1 MRNRISLVQW
11 FKQRAVKRIITFL
24 PVLLYSFSAP
34 SHLRA
39 AVAVDT
45 VRILALRVEFV
56 ADNLATTTGDGTF
69 DLSST
74 SKNTIDRS
82 PHHRTYFQQQLLAL
96 NNYFQRV
103 SGGKLQFTS
112 AVMPLEETRAYK
124 LGQNMVYY
132 SGQEDKKLQK
142 QRWAELLRDAL
153 LQAEKE
159 GGINFNAYDCV
170 VVFHAGVG
178 NDFSFD
184 FDSTPYDIQS
194 VYLDLETLQQTLGG
208 SQPDF
213 KGISVGGTFIRSG
226 LILPE
231 TQNQEGQNLALL
243 GTMTL
248 LMGSH
253 LGMPVLYESESGRTG
268 IGRWGL
274 MDQGSYNF
282 LGLIPAEPSAW
293 EKVYMG
299 WEEPVVVRQGEVRIG
314 SSTTKSAPHII
325 KVPIDEKEYFLI
337 ENRVRD
343 RNRDKITIGRDEY
356 GHKAE
361 FDSTG
366 RLVASGELG
375 VLTRID
381 EYDFG
386 LPGEGLLIWHIDERV
401 IDSHLAGNSINN
413 ERSHRGVDL
422 VECDGAQDIGYIYDM
437 FDAGYGTENGDYYD
451 TYWNDNES
459 HKIVNSSEQ
468 VTFSPLSIPNSDA
481 YSGAVTHITM
491 DQFSRRDTI
500 MTVRIRS
507 DLAQPG
513 FPLPLSGTI
522 DKAGMVAVDLGVD
535 QGTMIATASRDG
547 RIHAWRGNGQPLL
560 SSGSTLFAT
569 TVDSIIR
576 PIAAS
581 PATDYGAARLVA
593 VDRSGN
599 LYAWLQKSQSEWVAL
614 RRDSLST
621 VTAGPMILN
630 DPSSRNVYVLT
641 GHSSGGA
648 LTTFSYSINSYSG
661 STEGHILGQGF
672 GVPGAS
678 GAVTG
683 FAQLAENGSTFVYA
697 TETGLVACFS
707 TNLTLQWQKQLSAG
721 LHHWQPVVA
730 DFTEATGLEI
740 AVVSDAGE
748 CWLLDSQG
756 NGSRVADW
764 SISISDPS
772 AGDVDADGFAEL
784 IFTTADQL
792 CAYELTGATTL
803 NFPFSLGPQTG
814 SQPVAPLWLETVSI
828 PKSLTFAAGAIGL
841 IWGVTPAG
849 HSQSGYP
856 LNAGGALRTTP
867 VILDMDRDG
876 DVELLVAGQD
886 QLLYGWSLPLA
897 MQEESWTQWG
907 ANSSHSFHLRSRNAA
922 IQPGQEILPAKKT
935 FCYPNPTQ
943 GQSTNIRYTLARAV
957 DRVSIR
963 IFNMAGELVQELAA
977 PSTGVGDHDVYW
989 SIASVQSGVYLARVE
1004 AQAGDKNSV
1013 AFIKIAVV
1021 K

>member
-1 MRNRISLVQW
+1 MRNRILHVQW
-11 FKQRAVKRIITFL
+11 IKQRAVKSIITFL
-24 PVLLYSFSAP
+24 PVLLYLISMP
-34 SHLRA
+34 SLIRA
-39 AVAVDT
+39 AAPVDT

-82 PHHRTYFQQQLLAL
+82 PHNRTYFQHQLLAL

-103 SGGKLQFTS
+103 SRGKMVFSSVVLP
-112 AVMPLEETRAYK
+112 AEETRAYK

-142 QRWAELLRDAL
+142 QRWAEMLRDAL
-153 LQAEKE
+153 LVAEKE
-159 GGINFNAYDCV
+159 GSINFSAYDCV

-178 NDFSFD
+178 NDFAFD

-208 SQPDF
+208 SQSGY
-213 KGISVGGTFIRSG
+213 KGIAVGGTFIRNG

-231 TQNQEGQNLALL
+231 TQNQEGANLALL

-253 LGMPVLYESESGRTG
+253 LGMPVLFESESGRTG

-282 LGLIPAEPSAW
+282 QGLIPAEPSAW
-293 EKVYMG
+293 EKVHMG
-299 WEEPVVVRQGEVRIG
+299 WEEPVLVRQGEVRIG
-314 SSTTKSAPHII
+314 SSTTKLAPHII

-343 RNRDKITIGRDEY
+343 RNRDKITIGRDEN
-356 GHKAE
+356 GHKVE

-386 LPGEGLLIWHIDERV
+386 LPGNGLLIWHIDERV
-401 IDSHLAGNSINN
+401 IDSRLASNSINN
-413 ERSHRGVDL
+413 ERTHRGVDL

-451 TYWNDNES
+451 AYWNDNES
-459 HKIVNSSEQ
+459 HKIVNSSNQ

-481 YSGAVTHITM
+481 NNGAVTHITL
-491 DQFSRRDTI
+491 DQFSRCDTV

-513 FPLPLSGTI
+513 FPLPLTGNI
-522 DKAGMVAVDLGVD
+522 GKAGMVAMDLGTD
-535 QGTMIATASRDG
+535 IGTLIAAASRDG
-547 RIHAWRGNGQPLL
+547 RIQAWRGNGQPLL
-560 SSGSTLFAT
+560 TNGSTLFAT

-576 PIAAS
+576 PIAAA
-581 PATDYGAARLVA
+581 PASEYGPARIVA
-593 VDRSGN
+593 TDRSGN
-599 LYAWLQKSQSEWVAL
+599 LYAWLQKSESEWVPL
-614 RRDSLST
+614 RWDSLST
-621 VTAGPMILN
+621 VTAGPTILT
-630 DPSSRNVYVLT
+630 DPSSRTVYVLT
-641 GHSSGGA
+641 GHSSGGT
-648 LTTFSYSINSYSG
+648 LTTFSYSINGYSG
-661 STEGHILGQGF
+661 GTEGHIRGTGF

-678 GAVTG
+678 GAFTG
-683 FAQLAENGSTFVYA
+683 FAQLAENGSTFLYA

-707 TNLTLQWQKQLSAG
+707 TTLTLQWQKQLSAG
-721 LHHWQPVVA
+721 LHHWQPIVA
-730 DFTEATGLEI
+730 DFTEAAGLEI
-740 AVVSDAGE
+740 AVLSEAGE

-756 NGSRVADW
+756 SGARIANW
-764 SISISDPS
+764 STSISDPS
-772 AGDVDADGFAEL
+772 AGDVDGDGLAEIL
-784 IFTTADQL
+784 FTAGNQL
-792 CAYELTGATTL
+792 FAYEPTGATTL
-803 NFPFSLGPQTG
+803 NFPFSLGPQSG
-814 SQPVAPLWLETVSI
+814 SQPLAPLWLETVST
-828 PKSLTFAAGAIGL
+828 PKSLTFASGAIGL

-849 HSQSGYP
+849 RSQSGYP
-856 LNAGGALRTTP
+856 LNAGGELQTTP
-867 VILDMDRDG
+867 IIQDLDRDG

-886 QLLYGWSLPLA
+886 ELLYAWSLPA
-897 MQEESWTQWG
+897 SMQKQSWTQWG
-907 ANSSHSFHLRSRNAA
+907 ANSSRTFHLASRNLVV
-922 IQPGQEILPAKKT
+922 QPGQEILPVKKT

-943 GQSTNIRYTLARAV
+943 GQSTNIRYTLTQAV
-957 DRVSIR
+957 DKVSIG
-963 IFNMAGELVQELAA
+963 IFDMTGELVQELAA
-977 PSTGVGDHDVYW
+977 PSTAIGDHDMTW
-989 SIASVQSGVYLARVE
+989 SIASIQSGVYIARVE
-1004 AQAGDKNSV
+1004 AQAADKNSV
-1013 AFIKIAVV
+1013 VFIKIAVV